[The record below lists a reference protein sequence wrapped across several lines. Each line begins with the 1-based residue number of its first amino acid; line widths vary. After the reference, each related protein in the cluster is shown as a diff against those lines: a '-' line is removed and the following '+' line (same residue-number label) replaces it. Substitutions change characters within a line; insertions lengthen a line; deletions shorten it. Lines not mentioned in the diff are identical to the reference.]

1 MEGRILTLTA
11 RLFLWL
17 LISGLLRAQD
27 DPAIPI
33 RGHVVDSVSKK
44 PVSGANVTATK
55 LPSQGPSVLGLEPP
69 VASVTT
75 AEDGS
80 FAIPLA
86 EEGRYSILANKPG
99 YRRAGIGMRKEVRL
113 RPGDE
118 AAVIELVL
126 TPESKISGRVV
137 DEEGKPVPNLRVIAW
152 DRWFRNGSAAYKI
165 QGHAS
170 TDSDGN
176 YTIEGLGKATY
187 YVGTGEDRKRLGPA
201 AAEPPAETSAVRP
214 LAPSFWP
221 TGRELRDAVP
231 LHLTASE
238 HREGIDL
245 RVRKR
250 PGFCV
255 RGEVTA
261 PPPAGMA
268 SVNFE
273 RVWELGGVMIG
284 NNVGGGLIPVGERFA
299 LCGVGPGQYRIVAHV
314 QNPGSPFR
322 LGNASVEV
330 TKRDVEIP
338 ALALEP
344 LLQVETRVVLEEGS
358 RAPEGLGVIVFEPV
372 DRNGWQGEERNA
384 YLTLADSPPARF
396 YRGRV
401 RIRWLRRPAGYHLA
415 SATFDGLDVKDGPFE
430 VASPGVLTV
439 RLKGDAATISGVVK
453 QPPEDRPVPGARVF
467 LVPDPLVHGRFSG
480 IEIGRTDERG
490 SFRFSNVPPGDYRLL
505 ALVGV
510 SDKEVESFELI
521 QNHVANSEK
530 VKLDARMFR
539 TVELRPRLAP

>member
-1 MEGRILTLTA
+1 MI
-11 RLFLWL
+11 RLLCLRVLAICACPGFLA
-17 LISGLLRAQD
+17 AQFI
-27 DPAIPI
+27 PAFPI

-55 LPSQGPSVLGLEPP
+55 LPSQGPAVLGLEPP

-99 YRRAGIGMRKEVRL
+99 YRRAGLGMRKEVRV
-113 RPGDE
+113 RKGDE
-118 AAVIELVL
+118 PAVMELVL

-137 DEEGKPVPNLRVIAW
+137 DEEGKPVPNLRVLAW
-152 DRWFRNGSAAYKI
+152 DRWFSNGSAAYMI

-170 TDSDGN
+170 TDSGGN
-176 YTIEGLGKATY
+176 YTIEGLGKAIY
-187 YVGTGEDRKRLGPA
+187 YVGTGEYRKRLAPA
-201 AAEPPAETSAVRP
+201 AAPPAETSAVRP

-221 TGRELRDAVP
+221 TGRELRDAAP
-231 LHLTASE
+231 LHLNASE

-245 RVRKR
+245 RVREGPR
-250 PGFCV
+250 FCV

-261 PPPAGMA
+261 PPPGGMA
-268 SVNFE
+268 SVDFE
-273 RVWELGGVMIG
+273 RVWELGGPMIG
-284 NNVGGGLIPVGERFA
+284 NNVGGGSIAVGERFA
-299 LCGVGPGQYRIVAHV
+299 LCGVGPGRYRIVAYV
-314 QNPGSPFR
+314 RNPGSPFR
-322 LGNASVEV
+322 LGNAIVEV

-344 LLQVETRVVLEEGS
+344 LLQVETRVVVQEGS
-358 RAPEGLGVIVFEPV
+358 RTPEGLGIIVFEPM
-372 DRNGWQGEERNA
+372 DRNGWYGEERDA
-384 YLTLADSPPARF
+384 HLSLADCRPVRLF
-396 YRGRV
+396 RGRF
-401 RIRWLRRPAGYHLA
+401 RIRWVGRPAGYHLA
-415 SATFDGLDVKDGPFE
+415 SATFDGLDVTNGPFE
-430 VASPGVLTV
+430 VAGPGVLTV
-439 RLKGDAATISGVVK
+439 RLRGDAAAVSGVVK

-467 LVPDPLVHGRFSG
+467 LVPDPLVRGRFAG

-490 SFRFSNVPPGDYRLL
+490 SFRFSNVPPGNYRLL

-510 SDKEVESFELI
+510 PDKEVESFELI
-521 QNHVANSEK
+521 QNHIANSEK

-539 TVELRPRLAP
+539 TVELRPHLAP